1 MSTDNKLFVTEEE
14 EEDRTQD
21 RADVEDESNDVD
33 MIADENGISC
43 AASNEQEDE
52 EGKGED
58 SDDSDDGE
66 REEKEDDDPVIEE
79 LPLNISGNDESLHVF
94 QYANRPRLVGRKP
107 AEHPFIS
114 AARYKPKSHLW
125 EIETPLDEQAFYNK
139 DKAEADWNG
148 VNIQTLKGVGVENN
162 GQYAAFVKDMQVY
175 LVPVERIAQLKPYFK
190 YIDDVNITRKQEDAK
205 RNPNPSSQRAQVV
218 TMSVKSVN
226 DPSQN
231 RLTGS
236 LLAHKVADEEANLEL
251 TWAEDTFEQFKET
264 VVKEAEGKTLI
275 ASEKQEDYIDN
286 LV

>member
-1 MSTDNKLFVTEEE
+1 MSIDNKLFVTEEE

-33 MIADENGISC
+33 MIESENGTSC
-43 AASNEQEDE
+43 AVDNRQRENEQEGEEAYDDDE
-52 EGKGED
+52 E
-58 SDDSDDGE
+58 
-66 REEKEDDDPVIEE
+66 DDPVVEE

-114 AARYKPKSHLW
+114 AARYKPKSSLW
-125 EIETPLDEQAFYNK
+125 ELDIPLDDQSFYNK

-148 VNIQTLKGVGVENN
+148 VNIQTLKGVGVEND

-175 LVPVERIAQLKPYFK
+175 LVPVERVAQLKPYFR
-190 YIDDVNITRKQEDAK
+190 YIDDVNVTRKQEDAK

-251 TWAEDTFEQFKET
+251 TWAEDTFEQFKDS
-264 VVKEAEGKTLI
+264 VVKETEGKILI
-275 ASEKQEDYIDN
+275 ASENQEDYIDN

>member
-1 MSTDNKLFVTEEE
+1 MSIDNKLFVTEEE

-21 RADVEDESNDVD
+21 CADVEDESNDVD
-33 MIADENGISC
+33 MIESENGTSC
-43 AASNEQEDE
+43 AVDDRQNENEEEGEEAGEDDE
-52 EGKGED
+52 E
-58 SDDSDDGE
+58 
-66 REEKEDDDPVIEE
+66 DDPVVEE

-94 QYANRPRLVGRKP
+94 QYANRPRLIGRKP

-114 AARYKPKSHLW
+114 AARYKPKSYLW
-125 EIETPLDEQAFYNK
+125 EIDIPLDDQSFYNK
-139 DKAEADWNG
+139 DKADADWNG
-148 VNIQTLKGVGVENN
+148 VNIQTLKGVGVEND

-175 LVPVERIAQLKPYFK
+175 LVPIERVAQLKPYFR
-190 YIDDVNITRKQEDAK
+190 YIDDVNVTRKQEDAK

-251 TWAEDTFEQFKET
+251 NWAEDTFEQFKDS
-264 VVKEAEGKTLI
+264 VVKETEGKILI
-275 ASEKQEDYIDN
+275 ASENQEDYIDN

>member
-1 MSTDNKLFVTEEE
+1 MSIDNKLFVTEEE

-21 RADVEDESNDVD
+21 RAADVEDESNDVD
-33 MIADENGISC
+33 MIESENGTSC
-43 AASNEQEDE
+43 AEGNRQRENEEEGENDDVEDE
-52 EGKGED
+52 E
-58 SDDSDDGE
+58 
-66 REEKEDDDPVIEE
+66 DDPVVEE
-79 LPLNISGNDESLHVF
+79 LPLYISGNDESLHVF

-114 AARYKPKSHLW
+114 AARYKPKSCLW
-125 EIETPLDEQAFYNK
+125 EIDIPLDDQSFYNK
-139 DKAEADWNG
+139 EKAEADWNG
-148 VNIQTLKGVGVENN
+148 VNIQTLKGVGVEND

-175 LVPVERIAQLKPYFK
+175 LVPVERVAQLKPYFR
-190 YIDDVNITRKQEDAK
+190 YIDDVNVTRKQEDAK

-251 TWAEDTFEQFKET
+251 TWAEDTFEQFKDS
-264 VVKEAEGKTLI
+264 VVKETEGKILI

>member
-1 MSTDNKLFVTEEE
+1 MSIDNKLFVTEED

-21 RADVEDESNDVD
+21 RADVEDESNDID
-33 MIADENGISC
+33 MIADENGTNSAI
-43 AASNEQEDE
+43 ANEQEEKSE
-52 EGKGED
+52 EVKAEDDTGE
-58 SDDSDDGE
+58 
-66 REEKEDDDPVIEE
+66 EEEDDPVIEE
-79 LPLNISGNDESLHVF
+79 FPLNISGEEESLHVF

-125 EIETPLDEQAFYNK
+125 EIDIPLDEQAFYNK
-139 DKAEADWNG
+139 DKAESEWNG
-148 VNIQTLKGVGVENN
+148 VNVQTLKGVGVENN

-175 LVPVERIAQLKPYFK
+175 LVPIERVAQLKPFFK
-190 YIDDVNITRKQEDAK
+190 YIDDANVTRKQEDAR

-236 LLAHKVADEEANLEL
+236 LLAHKVADEEANIEL
-251 TWAEDTFEQFKET
+251 TWAEGTFEQFKDT
-264 VVKEAEGKTLI
+264 IVKEAEDKTLV
-275 ASEKQEDYIDN
+275 ALEKQEDYIDN